1 MNVMIFCL
9 QPEFNRLSNYL
20 ADGWTQNA
28 GCLSCQK
35 DLVSLDGLEVRFKYI
50 ITLTAR
56 V

>member
-1 MNVMIFCL
+1 MCHGAQVINAIVFCL

-35 DLVSLDGLEVRFKYI
+35 DLVNLDGLEVR
-50 ITLTAR
+50 